1 MLQPTKEL
9 SALPLCI
16 ALALTALSC
25 AQTSGG
31 RQFLEG
37 RTGIDI
43 AEAPVCGA
51 GVADFDRC
59 RPRDMGGTNWQAAA
73 NFPAYSLPA
82 RLSREGFIDRSD
94 IDRIMADVRAH
105 YLGSPFYA
113 GDVHAI
119 CKEGVDKRIFPEAS
133 TTLQDYDLAAVIE
146 DRAVKPVANRVRTFI
161 QERDASEAY
170 TLGTRF
176 ERHLTEEVHDRV
188 RARVLW
194 FVTRYPGGIADIAR
208 ERQLRKCLQ
217 ESRDLNAQVVTGV
230 AGYMIMNNQIDTAIS
245 SGEVVNR
252 ALDRALRGRFH
263 DIAIDPEF
271 RHALAAEWHGRVSE
285 VANIRMP
292 RNDITA
298 TAWPLWVQF
307 Q

>member
-1 MLQPTKEL
+1 MRHTKEL
-9 SALPLCI
+9 SALLLCI
-16 ALALTALSC
+16 APALTALSC
-25 AQTSGG
+25 TPSAGG
-31 RQFLEG
+31 RAFLEG

-51 GVADFDRC
+51 GVQDFDRC
-59 RPRDMGGTNWQAAA
+59 RPRDMGGSHWEHAAD
-73 NFPAYSLPA
+73 FPAYSLPSRLA
-82 RLSREGFIDRSD
+82 RGRNV
-94 IDRIMADVRAH
+94 DRIMEEVRAH

-119 CKEGVDKRIFPEAS
+119 CKDGVTSAIFPEGS
-133 TTLQDYDLAAVIE
+133 TTLQDYDLAEVIE
-146 DRAVKPVANRVRTFI
+146 DRAVKPLANRVRKFI
-161 QERDASEAY
+161 QDRDSSDAY
-170 TLGTRF
+170 SLSRRF
-176 ERHLTEEVHDRV
+176 EGHLMDEVHDRV
-188 RARVLW
+188 QARVVW

-217 ESRDLNAQVVTGV
+217 ESRDRQAQVVTGV
-230 AGYMIMNNQIDTAIS
+230 AGYMIMDNRIDTAIS

-252 ALDRALRGRFH
+252 ALDRAFRGRG
-263 DIAIDPEF
+263 DDVDIDPEF
-271 RHALAAEWHGRVSE
+271 RHAIAAEWHGRVSE

-292 RNDITA
+292 RHDLTA